1 MPIQGC
7 EIHETVTIPHKQ
19 LVNMY
24 GCTVGAG
31 SFVGPFVE
39 IQKNAFV
46 GTNSRIQS
54 HSFICEGVHIG
65 DNTFVGHGVMF
76 TNDLFDSATIK
87 DFKLR
92 KTFVGNNVRIGSNA
106 TILPV
111 KIGDGAI
118 IGAGAVVTKDVDPN
132 TTVVRNPAVVL
143 NSKKTEDSMVH
154 SS

>member
-1 MPIQGC
+1 MPIKNC
-7 EIHETVTIPHKQ
+7 KIHKSVTIPYEH
-19 LVNMY
+19 LVNLY
-24 GCTVGAG
+24 SCEVGENC
-31 SFVGPFVE
+31 FVGPFVE

-143 NSKKTEDSMVH
+143 NSKKTEDSTVH